1 MLSPKTYLAIWEA
14 GHGLSSV
21 DQLYLLLQAIYPE
34 AAVEQFEQLTVGQC
48 NARLLAL
55 MRDIEQNESISLE
68 QPCPACN
75 QLMAVDLT
83 YEELLERHKD
93 EVVEGVYQS
102 KGYHIL
108 YRHARLGDMAQAAV
122 ARTPEAAKRQ
132 MVQSCLEIF
141 KDEKPVAV
149 AEVAEVAEN
158 VITQVAE
165 HIEQQDPLALI
176 EIGLQCA
183 DCAHEWTRLFVP
195 YKVLWS
201 KVDQMAKH
209 LLREIAKLTRNYGW
223 TEEYILGMSAAKRAF
238 YVELVDSG
246 RL

>member
-14 GHGLSSV
+14 GHGLSAV

-34 AAVEQFEQLTVGQC
+34 AAVEQFQQLTVGQC

-83 YEELLERHKD
+83 YEELLQRHED
-93 EVVEGVYQS
+93 EVVEGVYQCDS
-102 KGYHIL
+102 YHIL

-122 ARTPEAAKRQ
+122 ARTSEAAKRQ

-141 KDEKPVAV
+141 KDKKPVAV
-149 AEVAEVAEN
+149 AEVAEG
-158 VITQVAE
+158 VIAQVAE
-165 HIEQQDPLALI
+165 HMEQQDPLALI
-176 EIGLQCA
+176 EIGLKCA

-195 YKVLWS
+195 YKVLWP

-209 LLREIAKLTRNYGW
+209 LLTEIAKLTRNYGW
-223 TEEYILGMSAAKRAF
+223 TEEYILGMSAAKREF
-238 YVELVDSG
+238 YVDLLDSG